1 MEKEKERI
9 IEELAEEKLGGRS
22 YSEIRSELK
31 ESGMSPD
38 EISHIIRE
46 VDERVL
52 AEAKSGAQPDN
63 AKQIYRA
70 GLILAVIGLAISIA
84 FNAGILLRSIKPLV
98 VYAPFLAGILLMFY
112 ARILQ
117 RRKPE
122 AEPKGPGPIRKKR
135 PYK

>member
-1 MEKEKERI
+1 MEKEKEKI

-38 EISHIIRE
+38 EISNIIRK
-46 VDERVL
+46 VDEKVL
-52 AEAKSGAQPDN
+52 AEAKSGAQPDK
-63 AKQIYRA
+63 AKQLYRA
-70 GLILAVIGLAISIA
+70 GLILAVIGLAISVA
-84 FNAGILLRSIKPLV
+84 FNAGILLRSIKPIV

-112 ARILQ
+112 ARLLQ